1 MPNKIDFLRNPDN
14 VDHTAFLAAVACYV
28 IAFIIVIAVITAV
41 YNGAPFS
48 WADIGIALILTGLGG
63 IMHRAAM
70 QKMGERQTEDL
81 ERRRR

>member
-48 WADIGIALILTGLGG
+48 
-63 IMHRAAM
+63 
-70 QKMGERQTEDL
+70 
-81 ERRRR
+81 